1 MRKRSE
7 IKRQI
12 QDVAKEFVGQPNDTG
27 TREKLVESV
36 SGKLDEIL
44 DESQKEELEKRREAI
59 RHSGERPDSW
69 PSANRPKEKPIDERF
84 ARITERVFV
93 EDPEGLY
100 KKLEENLRIG
110 EERSDRGVLLRALD
124 NAESNA
130 RDAHRLWMTAKLEQ
144 QRYEITNKIVFA
156 AIRDEANRVLQR
168 EKDQKLRSKQITEED
183 IDTMA
188 AQLFPDEYE
197 EQKLRRHK
205 AELMVKSMENL
216 AELWLKRCSALETML
231 GKSR

>member
-1 MRKRSE
+1 MTCKNGHGGADGVTKELNVGDAEKIHE
-7 IKRQI
+7 I
-12 QDVAKEFVGQPNDTG
+12 
-27 TREKLVESV
+27 
-36 SGKLDEIL
+36 GKQL
-44 DESQKEELEKRREAI
+44 KEEIEQSEQEEVEKRREAI
-59 RHSGERPDSW
+59 RHSGDRPDSW
-69 PSANRPKEKPIDERF
+69 PSANRPKEKPLDPRF
-84 ARITERVFV
+84 ARITERIFV

-100 KKLEENLRIG
+100 KKLEENLRVG
-110 EERSDRGVLLRALD
+110 EERSDRGILLRALD
-124 NAESNA
+124 NAETNA
-130 RDAHRLWMTAKLEQ
+130 RDAHRLWVTAKLEQ

-156 AIRDEANRVLQR
+156 AIREEANRTLQR

-197 EQKLRRHK
+197 EQKISRHK

-216 AELWLKRCSALETML
+216 SELWLKRCSALEIML